1 MTMCHS
7 SFLAAA
13 WKMYN
18 LPPDWF
24 YDLTVFRLVLGIGMI
39 ALHLWTA
46 ASIYDSLGEFGWF
59 CGDFFFDPPPK
70 NLTYS
75 GIYRFLNSPE
85 RVLGMAGIWG
95 VAVITWTAPI
105 FYLATT
111 AQVLNLAF
119 LHFVER
125 PHMNKVCNHEVNER
139 AEALTTSPSCTVRSS
154 AKRLVL
160 ARLFARP
167 SLAPSAT
174 GSLLLMTTSTLRS
187 SSSRRFSKAQSPSLR
202 PASVHLSRTR
212 LLCLSLTQPAS
223 RSPASHP
230 TSLATIPS
238 STSLKSK
245 VHFLHQLLSIR
256 RTGAVKA
263 NWRGHP
269 QHAQVNSRHWLWSMA
284 HQSRFIGRHP

>member
-1 MTMCHS
+1 MTMCHA

-13 WKMYN
+13 WKMYT

-24 YDLTVFRLVLGIGMI
+24 YDLTVFRLVLGVGMI

-85 RVLGMAGIWG
+85 RVLGMAGVWG

-119 LHFVER
+119 LHFIER
-125 PHMNKVCNHEVNER
+125 PHMNKVR
-139 AEALTTSPSCTVRSS
+139 LTHSYGLVAVARLTRFLAVRSKASSDFWSQQNSSPSPSKSS
-154 AKRLVL
+154 PQL
-160 ARLFARP
+160 A
-167 SLAPSAT
+167 
-174 GSLLLMTTSTLRS
+174 
-187 SSSRRFSKAQSPSLR
+187 
-202 PASVHLSRTR
+202 
-212 LLCLSLTQPAS
+212 
-223 RSPASHP
+223 
-230 TSLATIPS
+230 
-238 STSLKSK
+238 
-245 VHFLHQLLSIR
+245 IR
-256 RTGAVKA
+256 CR
-263 NWRGHP
+263 
-269 QHAQVNSRHWLWSMA
+269 
-284 HQSRFIGRHP
+284 

>member
-1 MTMCHS
+1 MCHA

-13 WKMYN
+13 WKMYT

-24 YDLTVFRLVLGIGMI
+24 YDLTVFRLVLGVGMI
-39 ALHLWTA
+39 SLHLWTA

-119 LHFVER
+119 LHFIER
-125 PHMNKVCNHEVNER
+125 PHMNKVYHLSSYGPMIE
-139 AEALTTSPSCTVRSS
+139 LTCRVVVRPKASPDFWCQQNPTPSPSKPSPQ
-154 AKRLVL
+154 L
-160 ARLFARP
+160 A
-167 SLAPSAT
+167 
-174 GSLLLMTTSTLRS
+174 
-187 SSSRRFSKAQSPSLR
+187 
-202 PASVHLSRTR
+202 
-212 LLCLSLTQPAS
+212 
-223 RSPASHP
+223 
-230 TSLATIPS
+230 
-238 STSLKSK
+238 
-245 VHFLHQLLSIR
+245 IR
-256 RTGAVKA
+256 C
-263 NWRGHP
+263 
-269 QHAQVNSRHWLWSMA
+269 
-284 HQSRFIGRHP
+284 

>member
-1 MTMCHS
+1 MIWPSLVAQGSRYLKNIANDDSNYRYHLSMTMCHA

-13 WKMYN
+13 WKMYT

-24 YDLTVFRLVLGIGMI
+24 YDLTVFRLVLGVGMI

-85 RVLGMAGIWG
+85 RVLGMAGVWG

-125 PHMNKVCNHEVNER
+125 PHMNKVH
-139 AEALTTSPSCTVRSS
+139 P
-154 AKRLVL
+154 
-160 ARLFARP
+160 F
-167 SLAPSAT
+167 
-174 GSLLLMTTSTLRS
+174 LRKN
-187 SSSRRFSKAQSPSLR
+187 RDR
-202 PASVHLSRTR
+202 
-212 LLCLSLTQPAS
+212 
-223 RSPASHP
+223 
-230 TSLATIPS
+230 
-238 STSLKSK
+238 
-245 VHFLHQLLSIR
+245 
-256 RTGAVKA
+256 
-263 NWRGHP
+263 N
-269 QHAQVNSRHWLWSMA
+269 
-284 HQSRFIGRHP
+284 

>member
-1 MTMCHS
+1 MCHA

-13 WKMYN
+13 WKMYT

-125 PHMNKVCNHEVNER
+125 PHMSKVCAVAWYEIGVFTDQVLAVRSE
-139 AEALTTSPSCTVRSS
+139 TSPDIRCQQD
-154 AKRLVL
+154 
-160 ARLFARP
+160 P
-167 SLAPSAT
+167 
-174 GSLLLMTTSTLRS
+174 S
-187 SSSRRFSKAQSPSLR
+187 SSS
-202 PASVHLSRTR
+202 
-212 LLCLSLTQPAS
+212 TQP
-223 RSPASHP
+223 SPK
-230 TSLATIPS
+230 LA
-238 STSLKSK
+238 
-245 VHFLHQLLSIR
+245 
-256 RTGAVKA
+256 
-263 NWRGHP
+263 
-269 QHAQVNSRHWLWSMA
+269 
-284 HQSRFIGRHP
+284 IGCG

>member
-1 MTMCHS
+1 MSRGACSSNKGVQWSPTLTKQREQKWRLTAFNIRYHLSMTMCHA

-13 WKMYN
+13 WKMYT

-24 YDLTVFRLVLGIGMI
+24 YDLTVFRLVLGVGMI

-46 ASIYDSLGEFGWF
+46 SSIYDSLGEFGWF

-95 VAVITWTAPI
+95 VAVMTWTAPV

-125 PHMNKVCNHEVNER
+125 PHMTKVGIFILCVY
-139 AEALTTSPSCTVRSS
+139 T
-154 AKRLVL
+154 
-160 ARLFARP
+160 
-167 SLAPSAT
+167 
-174 GSLLLMTTSTLRS
+174 MLR
-187 SSSRRFSKAQSPSLR
+187 
-202 PASVHLSRTR
+202 
-212 LLCLSLTQPAS
+212 
-223 RSPASHP
+223 
-230 TSLATIPS
+230 
-238 STSLKSK
+238 
-245 VHFLHQLLSIR
+245 
-256 RTGAVKA
+256 
-263 NWRGHP
+263 
-269 QHAQVNSRHWLWSMA
+269 RH
-284 HQSRFIGRHP
+284 